1 MRADIHKLK
10 IIMFSKG
17 ETNTSISKKLNIN
30 RDTFSR
36 WLKYESIPLNKMHEL
51 IDILEMNDEM
61 IMESFF
67 VREEEAEKF
76 IIWKNKTRIKTS
88 SFRIRYAKRGGGK
101 WE

>member
-36 WLKYESIPLNKMHEL
+36 WLKNESIPLNKMHEL

-76 IIWKNKTRIKTS
+76 II
-88 SFRIRYAKRGGGK
+88 
-101 WE
+101 

>member
-51 IDILEMNDEM
+51 IDILEMNDRDDYGE
-61 IMESFF
+61 FLC
-67 VREEEAEKF
+67 
-76 IIWKNKTRIKTS
+76 
-88 SFRIRYAKRGGGK
+88 KRRGSGK
-101 WE
+101 IHNMKE